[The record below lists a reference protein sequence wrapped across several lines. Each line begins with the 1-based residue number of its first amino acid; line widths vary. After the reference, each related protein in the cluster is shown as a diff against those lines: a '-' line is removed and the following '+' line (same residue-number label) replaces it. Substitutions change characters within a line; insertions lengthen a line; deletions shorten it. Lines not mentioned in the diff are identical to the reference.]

1 MKSSDIERS
10 HSGLIGIRK
19 LFDEQQAQEQDVQNE
34 VKFILELVKQQI
46 FPQLQLEAIKLVA
59 HFRNLFS

>member
-19 LFDEQQAQEQDVQNE
+19 LLDRQQTQEQNVKNE
-34 VKFILELVKQQI
+34 VKFLLELVKQQNY
-46 FPQLQLEAIKLVA
+46 PQLQLEAIKIVCN
-59 HFRNLFS
+59 FRHLFS